1 MVPGPDGTFKHP
13 IYVILKSAETT
24 ALEKSFEERQ
34 RSNPEDFTEYGEL
47 TPEARARDEDAYN
60 KKTGQGDYFRFR
72 DGSKPGEEVSTTS
85 VLKDLTKDGALATV
99 VNNVGDFGDVFGNIF
114 NNLLGGLGG
123 GGNSGGFGGLVVG
136 LAKTALGAKGGYVT
150 KRGIQ
155 GFAGGG
161 KVRGSK
167 DTVPAMLT
175 PGEYVLTP
183 GQMRSMGQGST
194 IVNVN
199 MGEGGGTTTSVKSD
213 RAEAAKFGRAIA
225 SAVNHEIMKQ
235 KRAGGKLWMP
245 GRGGI

>member
-1 MVPGPDGTFKHP
+1 M
-13 IYVILKSAETT
+13 
-24 ALEKSFEERQ
+24 
-34 RSNPEDFTEYGEL
+34 
-47 TPEARARDEDAYN
+47 YN

-72 DGSKPGEEVSTTS
+72 DGSKPGDEESTTS

-123 GGNSGGFGGLVVG
+123 GGNSGGLGGIIVG
-136 LAKTALGAKGGYVT
+136 LAQTALGAKGGYVT

-161 KVRGSK
+161 RVRGTK

-235 KRAGGKLWMP
+235 KRAGGRLWMP
-245 GRGGI
+245 GTGDM